1 MDTLL
6 LLCKGFMESVIKYFL
21 EIAKYMNN
29 WLDEYIWHVIFAIFL
44 EVQEKVPEVKIFS
57 GYWENVKQ

>member
-1 MDTLL
+1 
-6 LLCKGFMESVIKYFL
+6 MESVIKYFL

-44 EVQEKVPEVKIFS
+44 EVQEKVPEIKFFP